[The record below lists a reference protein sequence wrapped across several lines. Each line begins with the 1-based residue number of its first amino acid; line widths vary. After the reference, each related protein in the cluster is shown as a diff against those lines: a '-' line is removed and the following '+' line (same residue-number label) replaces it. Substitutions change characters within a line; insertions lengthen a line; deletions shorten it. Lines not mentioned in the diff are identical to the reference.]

1 MMSNHTD
8 SPSELSRRSVLRRT
22 AAVGLLATPAAG
34 LLSACVGGG
43 TEEPSTSATGTKSA
57 ENPWVSRPRL
67 RSRL

>member
-1 MMSNHTD
+1 MSNHTD
-8 SPSELSRRSVLRRT
+8 SPSALSRRSVLRRT

-43 TEEPSTSATGTKSA
+43 SDEPTSQATGQVTA
-57 ENPWVSRPRL
+57 ENPWVSTPRP